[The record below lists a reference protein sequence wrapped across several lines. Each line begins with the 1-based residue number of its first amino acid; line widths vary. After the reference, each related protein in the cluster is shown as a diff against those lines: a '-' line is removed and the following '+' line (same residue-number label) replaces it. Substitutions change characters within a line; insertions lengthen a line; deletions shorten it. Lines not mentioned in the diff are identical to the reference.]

1 MKKFKIIF
9 LAEDNKQNIQINN
22 IIKYLNF
29 RFLEVEIFYIKN
41 MNLTRNSYFFDL
53 LLNFIFFVEKK
64 FLYKRETIKNKK
76 DVTIKKKIFL

>member
-9 LAEDNKQNIQINN
+9 LAADNKQNIQINN

-41 MNLTRNSYFFDL
+41 MNLTRNSYFYDL

-64 FLYKRETIKNKK
+64 FIYKRNYQK
-76 DVTIKKKIFL
+76 